1 MSSTKEKIKLAAL
14 ELFNEGDSLS
24 VTTNHIAKA
33 AGISPGNLY
42 YHYRNKE
49 EIIRELFLDMKTA
62 LNSESDFEGVITS
75 DNPVYSLF
83 EMFVSHGAIFWKYRY
98 FRRDVTVLIR
108 LDEELKALWTEV
120 QNTKIEQ
127 IYHLIKSLTEQGIFV
142 EKCDA
147 DIRLEAKHSW
157 FISAYWQAFSSTL
170 SELTPE
176 LMEEGKTIMTRLVV
190 TPNLTEKGK
199 KLLEECILAQQ

>member
-1 MSSTKEKIKLAAL
+1 MSSTKEKIKQTAL

-49 EIIRELFLDMKTA
+49 EIIRELFLEMKTA
-62 LNSESDFEGVITS
+62 LNCETDFEGVAAS
-75 DNPVYSLF
+75 DNPVFSLF
-83 EMFVSHGAIFWKYRY
+83 AMFEAHGAIFWKYRF
-98 FRRDVTVLIR
+98 FRRDITVLIR

-120 QNTKIEQ
+120 QNTKIDQ
-127 IYHLIKSLTEQGIFV
+127 IYHFIITLTEQGIFIKKSNRDL
-142 EKCDA
+142 E
-147 DIRLEAKHSW
+147 LEAKQSW
-157 FISAYWQAFSSTL
+157 FISAYWQAFASTL

-176 LMEEGKTIMTRLVV
+176 LMEESKEIMTRLVV
-190 TPNLTEKGK
+190 TPNLTEKGRM
-199 KLLEECILAQQ
+199 LLDEAMQL